1 MLRSFISKQRF
12 VVQLL
17 LFISSLLVI
26 LLAIAF
32 DHLKGRPPGNVAH
45 NAQSHALG
53 RHDLAEP
60 DKAILHRLCEIKRDG
75 LSGTPYSDEDLRRKD
90 SQAWQQADSG
100 INNAKRLLPLAKR
113 LTLESLEDLAA
124 SYGIQADELRQA
136 EDNISAV
143 DTVVIDEYLGDT
155 ASVDEESPAE
165 ISIGHNY
172 ALYLNR
178 DEEAILLLG
187 HELTHVAARNGNLL
201 QFFSHVALTAESL
214 AKVHPADDQ
223 KEDLGCDFIGEQV
236 FKRFVRLH
244 PANESIA
251 ERFSMAFGYY
261 CELDEDE
268 DDSDE
273 EHLSQRDTLQ
283 ALFGLD
289 PELGRLILNK

>member
-1 MLRSFISKQRF
+1 MLRDFIGKRRF
-12 VVQLL
+12 PALLL
-17 LFISSLLVI
+17 LFISCLLVI
-26 LLAIAF
+26 LLPVAF
-32 DHLKGRPPGNVAH
+32 HHLEGRSPGNAAH
-45 NAQSHALG
+45 NAKSHALG
-53 RHDLAEP
+53 RHDLVEP
-60 DKAILHRLCEIKRDG
+60 NRAILHRLCEINRDRF
-75 LSGTPYSDEDLRRKD
+75 SDTPYSDEDLRKNDRR
-90 SQAWQQADSG
+90 AWQQADSG

-113 LTLESLEDLAA
+113 LTLESLEGLAA
-124 SYGIQADELRQA
+124 SYRIRTDELRQA
-136 EDNISAV
+136 QDNIRAV
-143 DTVVIDEYLGDT
+143 DTIVLDEQLGDT
-155 ASVDEESPAE
+155 ASVDDESPAE
-165 ISIGHNY
+165 ISVGPNY

-187 HELTHVAARNGNLL
+187 HELTHVAAQGGNLS
-201 QFFSHVALTAESL
+201 QFFNSVARTAETL
-214 AKVHPADDQ
+214 ARVHPTDDQ

-244 PANESIA
+244 PARESIA

-261 CELDEDE
+261 CDLYEDE